1 MKYLLISILTLSLI
15 SDPLKI
21 GKINSAK
28 KEAREAYASGDYKT
42 AIAKYR
48 YLVDSLQVTEDEIL
62 LNLANAYYLS
72 KDTAQAYNSY
82 QSLVGSTTNEV
93 RSKAQQQL
101 GIMNHKRGKL
111 EEALNNF
118 KQAIKADPNNSP
130 ARYNYEMLKKK
141 LDEKKKKDEEKQNN
155 DKNKPKEPSAYAKK
169 LKAQADA
176 LVAKFNFTEARNLM
190 AAGAQRDQ
198 SVMFYS
204 DFMKRLDDV
213 TNINSGK

>member
-21 GKINSAK
+21 GKINSVK
-28 KEAREAYASGDYKT
+28 KEAREAYTSGDYKT

-48 YLVDSLQVTEDEIL
+48 YLVDSLEVTEDEIL

-72 KDTAQAYNSY
+72 KDTAQAYTSY
-82 QSLVGSTTNEV
+82 QSLIGSTTNEV

-101 GIMNHKRGKL
+101 GIMNHRRGKL

-118 KQAIKADPNNSP
+118 KQAIKADPNNGP

-141 LDEKKKKDEEKQNN
+141 LDEQKKKDEKNN
-155 DKNKPKEPSAYAKK
+155 SDKNKPKEPSEYAKK

-176 LVAKFNFTEARNLM
+176 LVARFNFAEARNLM
-190 AAGAQRDQ
+190 QAGAQQDQ